1 MQFTYGDDSL
11 NPEKMENNDRPV
23 EFDRLRLHV
32 SQLFPCSEEPDL
44 LHNQLLRKIEQS
56 LREDRFQHLL
66 PNGKSFLTEIETYFN
81 DIAKKQEEVSEACDI
96 DAWIQQRTW
105 NHCRFTET
113 QADEFLKMALEK
125 YTKSLVEPGEA
136 VGAIGAQSISEPGTQ
151 MTLKVRQLRLMQNVS
166 CLRHSNL
173 QLDFLLF

>member
-1 MQFTYGDDSL
+1 
-11 NPEKMENNDRPV
+11 MENNDRPV